1 MIRRFKRLLNRVYY
15 LIESLLMRG
24 TTFQVF
30 LVVLVI
36 FGISLVG
43 GLALEVFRPGY
54 RPDLAQSIWWAF
66 LRLSDPG
73 YLGDD
78 SGTAPVVISTILTVA
93 GYVVFLGSLV
103 AIMTNRLNRLMEDL
117 SAGLSPI
124 FEEDHILIIGWNGRI
139 HSLVEEIVHAEERVK
154 RRLGRSRLPAVVV
167 LTREFE
173 PEMVQELQEKLDP
186 SVRNECRLIVRAGN
200 PLEAESLER
209 VDFKRASSIILVSPY
224 EQASNRHL
232 ADIQLVKI
240 LLSLKAET
248 RGVDFDDLP
257 NIVLEIG
264 NPSNKLLAERAGWAH
279 KTEAIATEEFISR
292 LVGHTLR
299 NPGLSSV
306 YNHLLTDT
314 FGESIFLRHVHQL
327 NLQGYTLRETVE
339 LFDRAIP
346 LGVLRA
352 SDDEAAK
359 EKRLRLLNLDARL
372 RGDDELIVVAP
383 KLDAIRTRVETTPV
397 PTGDE
402 EVLVEQT
409 TEARRMRDADEDQPE
424 KRLMFVGWT
433 HLLNPI
439 LRELADYDSYFHVT
453 IVSDLPREDCRKR
466 LRLDSDRMANIMVQ
480 CRQVA
485 IDDPDAAEE
494 LRPEETDHIVLFS
507 SELSDDPLMA
517 DAESIMAFQQ
527 FRQRLEQLDVP
538 DADAP
543 TFVIELNDEDNR
555 DLFKFGAYHD
565 VIMTQEI
572 NSHLLSQVGVRRALA
587 WIYEELFTQEG
598 PEIRLQPMKELLGG
612 QTSASLT
619 FRQLQERC
627 LADDAVALGVRHTE
641 PQSDGR
647 RVHLNPERDESMP
660 LSEDDQVIVVT

>member
-1 MIRRFKRLLNRVYY
+1 MLRRFKRLLNRLYY
-15 LIESLLMRG
+15 LIESVLMRG
-24 TTFQVF
+24 TFSQLF
-30 LVVLVI
+30 LVAL
-36 FGISLVG
+36 GILGLTLLG
-43 GLALEVFRPGY
+43 GGALELLRPDY
-54 RPDLAQSIWWAF
+54 RPDLGQSIWWAF
-66 LRLSDPG
+66 LRLTDPG

-78 SGTAPVVISTILTVA
+78 SGTAPIVISTILTVA

-103 AIMTNRLNRLMEDL
+103 AIMTNQLTRFMDDL

-124 FEEDHILIIGWNGRI
+124 FEQDHILIIGWNSRI

-154 RRLGRSRLPAVVV
+154 RLLGRSRLPAVVV

-173 PEMVQELQEKLDP
+173 PDMVQELEEKLDP
-186 SVRNECRLIVRAGN
+186 SVRDECRLIVRAGN

-224 EQASNRHL
+224 DKASNRHL

-248 RGVDFDDLP
+248 RGVEFEELP
-257 NIVLEIG
+257 NVVLEIG
-264 NPSNKLLAERAGWAH
+264 NPSNKLLAERAGWTH

-292 LVGHTLR
+292 LIGHTLR

-314 FGESIFLRHVHQL
+314 FGESIYLKHVHQL
-327 NLQGYTLRETVE
+327 NLQGHTLRETVD

-352 SDDEAAK
+352 SDDQSAK
-359 EKRLRLLNLDARL
+359 EKRLRLLNFDARL
-372 RGDDELIVVAP
+372 RGEDELIVVAP
-383 KLDAIRTRVETTPV
+383 RLDAIQTRVETAPGST
-397 PTGDE
+397 DHE
-402 EVLVEQT
+402 DVLVEESPEVQRVRT
-409 TEARRMRDADEDQPE
+409 DEAPE
-424 KRLMFVGWT
+424 KRLMFVGWS
-433 HLLNPI
+433 HLLNPV
-439 LRELADYDSYFHVT
+439 LRELSDYEAYFHVT
-453 IVSDLPREDCRKR
+453 IVSDLPREECRKR
-466 LRLDSDRMANIMVQ
+466 LRLDSDRMANMTVQ
-480 CRQVA
+480 CRRVA

-494 LRPEETDHIVLFS
+494 LRPEETDNIVLLS

-527 FRQRLEQLDVP
+527 FRQRLEHLQVP
-538 DADAP
+538 EADSP
-543 TFVIELNDEDNR
+543 SFVIELNDEDNR
-555 DLFKFGAYHD
+555 DLFKFGSYHD

-598 PEIRLQPMKELLGG
+598 PEIRLRPMKAFLGG

-627 LADDAVALGVRHTE
+627 LADDAIAVGIRHSK

-647 RVHLNPERDESMP
+647 RVHLNPKRDNP
-660 LSEDDQVIVVT
+660 VTLRQDDQVIVVT